1 MSLNSE
7 NFKEERN
14 KEWRSELRS
23 KIKGKDRT
31 NIERVKMPELEPE
44 IRVKS
49 HARCLFPCYGDLERH
64 LDPPERA
71 ISIFKVS
78 HYSNL
83 LRPCSNS
90 SGGACYLVH
99 KKKNPRFRRGFVVI
113 GRL

>member
-1 MSLNSE
+1 MNDVNSC
-7 NFKEERN
+7 RN
-14 KEWRSELRS
+14 GKACCQTAAAGFLRPFLAV
-23 KIKGKDRT
+23 D
-31 NIERVKMPELEPE
+31 VVAE